1 MFQIEHAVFGH
12 ILGGYEYIAHIPVD
26 IGIPVQT
33 QMKRTDSHTDH
44 VGDFFRSIY
53 RIDFDGYNFLATL
66 AYGTYGKIHKDSSVD
81 IIDMI
86 DFPGSK
92 DYRDRAGS
100 NNAGEKFS
108 LFKMDG
114 YSSVNVTGC
123 NNQGNFQFFKSL
135 DMQKFC
141 QPFFHT
147 VHNHDPFLRHGG
159 TGKMQNFFP
168 QEKIQTFFGGMT
180 GGNHGSDNRAGT
192 GARDDIG
199 TEACFIHG
207 LYDSDVGEAP
217 GSTAAE
223 HQS

>member
-1 MFQIEHAVFGH
+1 MQGRSSPFSKWTGTAPLMSLAVMTR
-12 ILGGYEYIAHIPVD
+12 
-26 IGIPVQT
+26 GI
-33 QMKRTDSHTDH
+33 
-44 VGDFFRSIY
+44 F
-53 RIDFDGYNFLATL
+53 
-66 AYGTYGKIHKDSSVD
+66 SS
-81 IIDMI
+81 
-86 DFPGSK
+86 SK
-92 DYRDRAGS
+92 V
-100 NNAGEKFS
+100 
-108 LFKMDG
+108 L
-114 YSSVNVTGC
+114 T
-123 NNQGNFQFFKSL
+123 
-135 DMQKFC
+135 C

-159 TGKMQNFFP
+159 TGKMQNFFS